1 MIIEY
6 ENIQFSVEL
15 DIDDGISY
23 ISSIKIDGF
32 ELIELLDSKVVDKL
46 EDLAH
51 KKLMSD
57 TGDFD
62 KCF

>member
-1 MIIEY
+1 MIIEH
-6 ENIQFSVEL
+6 ENVQFAVEL
-15 DIDDGISY
+15 DTDDGISY
-23 ISSIKIDGF
+23 ISSIKIGGF
-32 ELIELLDSKVVDKL
+32 ELIELLDSKTVEKL

-62 KCF
+62 GCF

>member
-1 MIIEY
+1 MMIEY
-6 ENIQFSVEL
+6 QGIKFDVEL
-15 DIDDGISY
+15 DSDDGISY
-23 ISSIKIDGF
+23 ISSVKIDGF
-32 ELIELLDSKVVDKL
+32 ELIELLDSTVVEKL

-62 KCF
+62 GCF

>member
-6 ENIQFSVEL
+6 QGVKFAVEL
-15 DIDDGISY
+15 DSDDGISY
-23 ISSIKIDGF
+23 ISSIKIDNF
-32 ELIELLDSKVVDKL
+32 ELIELLDGKVVEKL

-51 KKLMSD
+51 KKIMSD

-62 KCF
+62 GCF